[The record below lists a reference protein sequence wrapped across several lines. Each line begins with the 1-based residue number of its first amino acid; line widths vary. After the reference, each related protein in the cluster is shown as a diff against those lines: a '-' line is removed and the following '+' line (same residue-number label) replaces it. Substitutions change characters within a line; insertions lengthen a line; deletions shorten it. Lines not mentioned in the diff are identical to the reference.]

1 MHQGQRI
8 DGADALQPDHVPE
21 SIINRD
27 DEQDTLAS
35 ACTDPGRRH
44 LYLYGPRGTG
54 KTLVARSSLGNTD
67 NNVSTCYLSCLRTD
81 TQYRVLTQ
89 LYQSL
94 TGDDINNGYH
104 TAQLQDRIRDLATD
118 RDIILVLDEI
128 DFLLEHDGSDLLYFL
143 SRLPVE
149 AHLGLITISAHH
161 ADPRRVIDQRTLS
174 SMQPM
179 HVRFDRYPAEEAY
192 TILESRLTEA
202 DMMDAVDREA
212 LTFLA
217 TKTRNIQLGLHWITQ
232 AAASSTDR
240 ITVDVLR
247 DVRPAA
253 VQRYRDD
260 LLSGVTTHHH
270 LLFEAIS
277 QLVTEN
283 GGDVRSGTIYDRYT
297 DLCKSTG
304 TDALSTRRISEYLT
318 DLELLDIID
327 VDQYRGGTY
336 GRTRKIQLK
345 QYL

>member
-1 MHQGQRI
+1 M
-8 DGADALQPDHVPE
+8 QPDRIPE
-21 SIINRD
+21 SISNRD
-27 DEQDTLAS
+27 DEQKTVAS
-35 ACTDPGRRH
+35 ACADPGRHH
-44 LYLYGPRGTG
+44 LYLHGPRGTG
-54 KTLVARSSLGNTD
+54 KTLVARSRLRQTD
-67 NNVSTCYLSCLRTD
+67 DDITTCYLSCIRAD

-104 TAQLQDRIRDLATD
+104 TAQLQDRVRDLVTG
-118 RDIILVLDEI
+118 RDIVLVLDEI
-128 DFLLEHDGSDLLYFL
+128 DFLLDHDGSDLLYFL
-143 SRLPVE
+143 SRLPTDANV
-149 AHLGLITISAHH
+149 GLITISAHH
-161 ADPRRVIDQRTLS
+161 PDPRRVIDQRTLS

-179 HVRFDRYPAEEAY
+179 HVRFDPYPAEQAY
-192 TILESRLTEA
+192 DILEARLTEA
-202 DMMDAVDREA
+202 EMMDVVDRDA

-217 TKTRNIQLGLHWITQ
+217 TRTRNIQLGLHWLTQ
-232 AAASSTDR
+232 ATASTTDR
-240 ITVDVLR
+240 ITVDVLQ

-260 LLSGVTTHHH
+260 LLSGVTNHHQ

-283 GGDVRSGTIYDRYT
+283 EDKVRSGTIYDRYIH
-297 DLCKSTG
+297 LCESTG
-304 TDALSTRRISEYLT
+304 TDALSTRRISEYIT

-327 VDQYRGGTY
+327 VNQYAGGTY